1 MQEGVDNTKEGLPT
15 RSCINGGR
23 QLLEFLVNIPGKP
36 PALSEEEYSN
46 MVTGFRKELNRA
58 IELFEAYWRTGNA
71 TLFDMSLEK
80 LLQAHLYMV
89 ALADEIT
96 DERLLEK
103 LRNRATFTYDLAAAM
118 MGGTNGS

>member
-1 MQEGVDNTKEGLPT
+1 
-15 RSCINGGR
+15 
-23 QLLEFLVNIPGKP
+23 LLEFLVNIPGKP

-58 IELFEAYWRTGNA
+58 IELFEAYWRTGNPA
-71 TLFDMSLEK
+71 LFQMSLEK
-80 LLQAHLYMV
+80 LEV
-89 ALADEIT
+89 AWFNMAALTNWIT
-96 DERLLEK
+96 NEKVMEK

>member
-1 MQEGVDNTKEGLPT
+1 M
-15 RSCINGGR
+15 
-23 QLLEFLVNIPGKP
+23 LEFLTDLPIYSAKTFPGT
-36 PALSEEEYSN
+36 AQEEYDN
-46 MVTGFRKELNRA
+46 LVAGLRKELNRA

-89 ALADEIT
+89 TLADEIT

-103 LRNRATFTYDLAAAM
+103 LRNRATFMYDLAACM
-118 MGGTNGS
+118 KGGTSAN

>member
-1 MQEGVDNTKEGLPT
+1 MFEVFESIPAYTGETANHITRKAYDEAVNAFTKHL
-15 RSCINGGR
+15 
-23 QLLEFLVNIPGKP
+23 K
-36 PALSEEEYSN
+36 
-46 MVTGFRKELNRA
+46 RA

-80 LLQAHLYMV
+80 LLQAHLFMV

-103 LRNRATFTYDLAAAM
+103 LRNRATFIYDLAACMLGAM
-118 MGGTNGS
+118 SLEKLRRIQREV

>member
-1 MQEGVDNTKEGLPT
+1 MQEDVDDTKEGSHT
-15 RSCINGGR
+15 CSHINGGR

-46 MVTGFRKELNRA
+46 VVTGFREELNRA

-80 LLQAHLYMV
+80 LLQAHLYMI
-89 ALADEIT
+89 ALTDEIT

-103 LRNRATFTYDLAAAM
+103 LRNRATFIYDLAACVLGAK
-118 MGGTNGS
+118 NV